1 MHGARST
8 VKHESHR
15 AAQVMQSNA
24 NLHTAD
30 TSMSRN
36 CPCLNCLLHNF
47 IGLVKL
53 LYVFLKYAS
62 VFNKGGMHPIPS
74 TVEAASVMM
83 SSTISLDDSSLP
95 DLYHF
100 LPRPSPCHAEKV
112 FEGGSKNAYSKDSP
126 TNETSKMILEKELSY
141 ADSDD
146 EDIFLTCL
154 DVYTPENPMIIYQ
167 VFSPFPA

>member
-47 IGLVKL
+47 IGLV
-53 LYVFLKYAS
+53 YYAS

-95 DLYHF
+95 DLW
-100 LPRPSPCHAEKV
+100 CKAKKV

-154 DVYTPENPMIIYQ
+154 DGC
-167 VFSPFPA
+167 